1 VLKHQGKSK
10 VMSEIETTN
19 EINEIKIPQSSIEQ
33 EIRTSFLDYTM
44 FVNVD
49 QGISDVNDGG

>member
-1 VLKHQGKSK
+1 
-10 VMSEIETTN
+10 MSEIETTN